1 MLTKSRLGALLL
13 ALLLIALSGLT
24 AGAYNSHLSD
34 YGQPYY
40 YGQTAWPTVHRDPSN
55 SSYAPFVTSTNLEVK
70 WTALDGG
77 VTLLAPAIGPEGNL
91 YVTTGRGPGHSHL
104 HTFDRFGNLLWQ
116 SAPQVTVEDLDS
128 YAVVSSPIVDREGDV
143 YVSDQNQFWAF
154 HPDGALKWVA
164 SLGERNPFI
173 SSIITA
179 EGYVGGITANGQVI
193 LFQREDGSLAVPI
206 LDLPGGPGPVSPA
219 VTVGLWGGGL
229 MDPAIIPDVFAAFF
243 GYTYEVVNTP
253 AVNPYNGRIFITAAG
268 STVDTGRIYALDIV
282 DGQLVLD
289 TDFYQNCPFGGGSG
303 TSPSLSPDGHTIYGV
318 DGNRVMVACD
328 TTTGQVLWTAGDVGK
343 AAAPGVGPD
352 GTVYTGGGTY
362 LYALNPTDG
371 SIKWQAN
378 FDNVASSFLP
388 QLPPITGLT
397 DGKPLAR
404 TNSVVLITA
413 HEVWV
418 VMSVGYNFTL
428 PPTTGSTIL
437 QPRLALLL
445 AVDPAN
451 GALKKYIRVR
461 DTNEGIVAAGADGSI
476 YLSHGSFLTSISYYG
491 TNPSLPPQLRSSM
504 MPVGGITALGP
515 VSYLEQ
521 SMAGIDWIGELEA
534 DAQTAIAQGDYLTAV
549 VAVQRARTQALATAD
564 SIADATDEGEVN
576 HGHGTAAQA
585 EMGQVEGHLAHAR
598 DILLQDNL
606 TPHDVEQALHFIDLA
621 DAALARAVSKLQ

>member
-1 MLTKSRLGALLL
+1 MFTKSRWGALLL
-13 ALLLIALSGLT
+13 ALLLIVLSGLM
-24 AGAYNSHLSD
+24 ADAYNSHLSD

-40 YGQTAWPTVHRDPSN
+40 YGQTAWPSVHRDPSN
-55 SSYAPFVTSTNLEVK
+55 SSYAPFATTTNIEVK
-70 WTALDGG
+70 WTALNGG
-77 VTLLAPAIGPEGNL
+77 ITLLAPAIGPEGNL
-91 YVTTGRGPGHSHL
+91 YVTTGRGPGYSHL
-104 HTFDRFGNLLWQ
+104 HAFDRFGNLLWE
-116 SAPQVTVEDLDS
+116 SAPQVTGGDLDS
-128 YAVVSSPIVDREGDV
+128 TAVSGSPIVDREGDV
-143 YVSDQNQFWAF
+143 YVGDRNQFWAF
-154 HPDGALKWVA
+154 HPDGDLKWVA
-164 SLGERNPFI
+164 SLGEDNPFI
-173 SSIITA
+173 SAIISA
-179 EGYVGGITANGQVI
+179 EGYVGGITANGQVM
-193 LFQREDGSLAVPI
+193 LFNRDDGSLAVPV
-206 LDLPGGPGPVSPA
+206 LDLPGGPGPESPP
-219 VTVGLWGGGL
+219 VTVGLWSGGL
-229 MDPAIIPDVFAAFF
+229 LDPAIIPEMFAAFF

-303 TSPSLSPDGHTIYGV
+303 TSPSLSPDGHQIYGV
-318 DGNRVMVACD
+318 DGNRIMVACD
-328 TTTGQVLWTAGDVGK
+328 TATGQLLWTASDVGK

-352 GTVYTGGGTY
+352 GTIFTGGGTY

-378 FDNVASSFLP
+378 FDSIARSFLP

-451 GALKKYIRVR
+451 GALKKYIRIG

-491 TNPSLPPQLRSSM
+491 TNPSLPPQLRSTM
-504 MPVGGITALGP
+504 APVGGITALGP

-521 SMAGIDWIGELEA
+521 SMAGINWIGDLEA
-534 DAQTAIAQGDYLTAV
+534 DARAAIAQGDYLAAV
-549 VAVQRARTQALATAD
+549 VAVQRGRTQAVATAG
-564 SIADATDEGEVN
+564 SVMDAENANEVP
-576 HGHGTAAQA
+576 HGHAVAAQA
-585 EMGQVEGHLAHAR
+585 ELSQVEGHLAHAR
-598 DILLQDNL
+598 DILLQDSL
-606 TPHDVEQALHFIDLA
+606 SDQDVELALHFIDLA